1 MDPGVALRVAYL
13 HWSCA
18 CFIHLLSSSAN
29 NGFPKPSSMPASD
42 GTKRGTKCGKRGTKR
57 DTATEHAKQPV
68 VLKCNLQTLYD
79 KHETEAA
86 RADRADDT
94 LEQLLYK
101 LAEFLRHV
109 LRALC
114 CSDLHLS

>member
-1 MDPGVALRVAYL
+1 MDPGVAPRVFHL

-18 CFIHLLSSSAN
+18 CIIHLPSSSAN
-29 NGFPKPSSMPASD
+29 NGFPKPSSMPPPKS
-42 GTKRGTKCGKRGTKR
+42 KRGTATEHAKQRG
-57 DTATEHAKQPV
+57 TATEHAKQPV
-68 VLKCNLQTLYD
+68 VLQCNFQTQL
-79 KHETEAA
+79 EQNEMEEAQ
-86 RADRADDT
+86 ADRADDT

-101 LAEFLRHV
+101 LAEFLTHV